1 MRRKK
6 INLKAIVC
14 ALMSSAM
21 ILTLVTPASAATARA
36 TTMKLEKTEG
46 TVTLKTQ
53 NGSTRKI
60 TKGMRLYNGNTLSTA
75 KYSYAHISL
84 DSTKA
89 VKLDQSSSATLRQS
103 GKQLELLVKS
113 GKLFFN
119 VSKKLSAKESMNV
132 RTSTMVTGVRGTCG
146 VVEIVSP
153 KKSKLYLIE
162 GQVTLGTGSNATVVQ
177 GGQVATVILQDKPAT
192 TDPGKP
198 DKGDQNVIAVE
209 KLTEK
214 NIPPV
219 ALQEIVADP
228 VLQEK
233 IEKTTEL
240 KIEKIEET
248 FEQFQKEEAERIE
261 QEKAEQEKDE
271 EKEEEKEQ
279 DEKKEDEST
288 SSSGD
293 GSYTPGTPAPT
304 SATLYG
310 TVSAAAI
317 NAALKSYS
325 KVTVAAS
332 GTDTGDAAGNTTTI
346 TLEDNVTI
354 PQNKVLIIE
363 TGEVS
368 GSGQISVGSGTL
380 IDTVGKASGAISDS
394 NARLCTVN
402 DTSVY
407 ASGLNAQVADYLN
420 QLAKSGAITA
430 AFQGDT
436 SVTSSISLSGSSN
449 QLTLDMSS
457 KMLEIQSGTLTL
469 ASNVSVTGENS
480 TATISLAG
488 GNLALQGT
496 STNENTV
503 IENKNTG
510 GGTAIKRTAGTLTWN
525 DTGLSVVNTSG
536 VASPITDAIV
546 DASGGTVTLPSSW
559 VSVKSGCVPI
569 WDSISGKITL
579 KSVKTEFTSGT
590 VTAAELN
597 QALSVH
603 TTVTVG
609 PNATAKLSSGDTV
622 TVPAE
627 KTLRIQSQVTSSGD
641 NLNQAY
647 SNGFGLNEGT
657 ITLKDRASLNVS
669 GYVWGTGTIN
679 AGETSGATVQVDDG
693 GTLSASQLKLTKGSS
708 IINSGTID
716 TGTITTDGTETIQN
730 KALIKTQYYKHL
742 ADTSGTGTYSG
753 ESGSVLVNNSDLSGL
768 LNEVSLLAYAATEK
782 DAEGLQFF
790 YSDSLGSIMA
800 DRINTIK
807 TLSGVADLM
816 NAQNVVWW
824 HFEHDALVPSGTN
837 ITLTDFHANM
847 GAHKFQVQGTLTLTG
862 TVSISGEGSQTSDG
876 SNQYAVIYLT
886 GSGILNFDEK
896 VSGTISNISESE
908 NYYVIAADMTVQNAK
923 ERLNW
928 LSASLSIK
936 PGIQQV
942 KYTIQGVNTS
952 DTNEITVPLYLKLP
966 DNVTLQF
973 RDGTLGF
980 PIEV

>member
-146 VVEIVSP
+146 VVEIVSS
-153 KKSKLYLIE
+153 KQSKLYLIE

-209 KLTEK
+209 KLSEK

-240 KIEKIEET
+240 KIEKIEEA

-271 EKEEEKEQ
+271 EKEEEKET

-332 GTDTGDAAGNTTTI
+332 GTDTGDAAENTTTI

-380 IDTVGKASGAISDS
+380 IDTVGKASDAISDS
-394 NARLCTVN
+394 SARLCTVN

-430 AFQGDT
+430 AFRGAT
-436 SVTSSISLSGSSN
+436 TVSSSISLSGSSN

-457 KMLEIQSGTLTL
+457 NMLKIESGTLTL
-469 ASNVSVTGENS
+469 ASNVSITS
-480 TATISLAG
+480 SSPDATVLLSG
-488 GNLALQGT
+488 GNLVLQGT
-496 STNENTV
+496 STNANTA
-503 IENKNTG
+503 IENKG

-525 DTGLSVVNTSG
+525 DAGLSVVNTSG
-536 VASPITDAIV
+536 VALPITDAIV

-569 WDSISGKITL
+569 WDSIGGKITL
-579 KSVKTEFTSGT
+579 KSVKSEFTSGT

-603 TTVTVG
+603 ETVTVG
-609 PNATAKLSSGDTV
+609 EATTISLTDGNTV
-622 TVPAE
+622 TVPDE
-627 KTLRIQSQVTSSGD
+627 KKLVINSKSFGISASSSLVIGNGATVTV
-641 NLNQAY
+641 
-647 SNGFGLNEGT
+647 NGMINGATDSEQNTSIFGT
-657 ITLKDRASLNVS
+657 ITVN
-669 GYVWGTGTIN
+669 
-679 AGETSGATVQVDDG
+679 DG
-693 GTLSASQLKLTKGSS
+693 GTIKVGENGFVMATKLELKGATLD
-708 IINSGTID
+708 NSGTVD
-716 TGTITTDGTETIQN
+716 VGTILTSGSEIIQN
-730 KALIKTQYYKHL
+730 SALIKTKEYSHPEG
-742 ADTSGTGTYSG
+742 TSTKGRYRGF
-753 ESGSVLVNNSDLSGL
+753 SGSVLVNNSDLSGL

-807 TLSGVADLM
+807 KLSGVEALRNADE
-816 NAQNVVWW
+816 VWW
-824 HFEHDALVPSGTN
+824 HFEKDALVPSGTN